1 VLRWNKADGKEIR
14 PLARVEGGWIVGAMR
29 TPRPLYA
36 LQDILPFPISG
47 GTPGASS
54 DGRGALRS
62 LPTSSAATPFAGNSG
77 TCHPGESSDVRA
89 RVYVVEGEKAA
100 DAGRRLGLVTTT
112 SSGGAAAAH
121 QTDWSPLAG
130 RDVVIVPDNDD
141 AGRKYAATVV
151 AQLLR
156 LRPLPKIRQLKLSG
170 LPVGGDLHD
179 LVAARPTV
187 SGEEIVTMLEQ
198 LVARITPVHPIQ
210 PHEESAIMTSRSES
224 ISRSSDTNPRSA
236 PAFAPHAVVTRLD
249 ECTSTRLEWLWP
261 GRVPLGKLTLLIG
274 DPGLGKSFVTLDAAA
289 RVSRGQPLP
298 ALAGEVSP
306 AATGPGS
313 IVLLSAEDDA
323 CDTILP
329 RLVAAGADLARIE
342 VLEGVRYQRADDG
355 STHETMF
362 SLQNDLALL
371 EERIQ
376 ARDNCRLVV
385 IDPITAYLGRSD
397 SHRNSEMRALL
408 APLSELAARTGV
420 AVLAVNHLNKM
431 GQGPAIYRSMG
442 SLAFAATARSVL
454 AVMCDPNDAAS
465 RVLVSLKSNVS
476 AEVQGMRFQMMTDAE
491 STAGIE
497 PGGERPM
504 PTIRWSDTPLAMTA
518 EEIISAAAQSAEC
531 GPALDEACEWL
542 RSVLTTGPQAAVE
555 LKRIAKEDGI
565 RERTLVRA
573 KQRLGVLA
581 ARTGFGLHGLW
592 EWRLPESKSGDGKQ
606 SDGQLPDA

>member
-1 VLRWNKADGKEIR
+1 VYNVQRRRGR
-14 PLARVEGGWIVGAMR
+14 R
-29 TPRPLYA
+29 
-36 LQDILPFPISG
+36 
-47 GTPGASS
+47 SS
-54 DGRGALRS
+54 DRLVAARRPRCRGA
-62 LPTSSAATPFAGNSG
+62 T
-77 TCHPGESSDVRA
+77 
-89 RVYVVEGEKAA
+89 
-100 DAGRRLGLVTTT
+100 
-112 SSGGAAAAH
+112 
-121 QTDWSPLAG
+121 
-130 RDVVIVPDNDD
+130 DNDD
-141 AGRKYAATVV
+141 AGRKYASAVIAELV
-151 AQLLR
+151 R
-156 LRPLPKIRQLKLSG
+156 LRPLPNIRKLH
-170 LPVGGDLHD
+170 LPDLAAGGDLDDYVTAHANESPD
-179 LVAARPTV
+179 EIVAALADQLAPVTPAQLDKEPTKMPANPAAA
-187 SGEEIVTMLEQ
+187 GG
-198 LVARITPVHPIQ
+198 
-210 PHEESAIMTSRSES
+210 SES
-224 ISRSSDTNPRSA
+224 IA
-236 PAFAPHAVVTRLD
+236 PQAVFTRLA
-249 ECTSTRLEWLWP
+249 ECTPTCVTWLWP

-274 DPGLGKSFVTLDAAA
+274 DPGLGKSFVTLDVAA
-289 RVSRGQPLP
+289 RVSRGLSMP
-298 ALAGEVSP
+298 ALDGEAP
-306 AATGPGS
+306 LAATAPGS
-313 IVLLSAEDDA
+313 VLLLSAEDDA
-323 CDTILP
+323 LDTIYP
-329 RLVAAGADLARIE
+329 RLAAAGADLTRID
-342 VLEGVRYQRADDG
+342 VLKAIRVQRAGDG
-355 STHETMF
+355 GQFDAMF
-362 SLQNDLALL
+362 SLQSDLAVL
-371 EERIQ
+371 EEAI
-376 ARDNCRLVV
+376 AERDNCRLVV